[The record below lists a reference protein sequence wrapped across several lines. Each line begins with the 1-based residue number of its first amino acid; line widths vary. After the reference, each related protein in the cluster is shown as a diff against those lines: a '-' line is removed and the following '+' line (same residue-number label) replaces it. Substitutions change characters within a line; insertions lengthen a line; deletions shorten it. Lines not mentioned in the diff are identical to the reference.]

1 VSIISKFISVSLL
14 LTFNVFANES
24 YITII
29 GDKTILDINQ
39 DGINNSLNIDIYNY
53 SNEYSTY
60 EFIQTGDNF
69 SYTFSQT
76 CYSTCGVTIT
86 QQ

>member
-1 VSIISKFISVSLL
+1 MLTILTFISVSLL
-14 LTFNVFANES
+14 SFSAYANDVDA
-24 YITII
+24 YVY
-29 GDKTILDINQ
+29 GDDTKLFIQQ
-39 DGINNSLNIDIYNY
+39 DGINNNLSIDIYNY
-53 SNEYSTY
+53 SGEYSTY

>member
-1 VSIISKFISVSLL
+1 MSIILKFISVSLL
-14 LTFNVFANES
+14 LTFNVFANDS
-24 YITII
+24 YITIT

-39 DGINNSLNIDIYNY
+39 DGINNNLTIDIYNY

-60 EFIQTGDNF
+60 EFIQTGNNF

-76 CYSTCGVTIT
+76 CYSSCGVSIT